1 MISQHDCKGD
11 WRPCLGWLWFLGNA
25 HNHGPQSYQ
34 TFLSAARS
42 KKQYGLSTTFSS
54 HIRYLIVPLPHMY
67 SATQCVVTPPYTASN
82 YLLRYLHTGTHTQ
95 THAQIHTHMHTPI
108 PTPNQ
113 PCPTLTTQIIF
124 RQHTALANSSSS
136 VVNPFLASS
145 ASLYSFTSV
154 LTCWS
159 VATYENPS
167 KWLMNIPHMHLPSPV
182 HQRHKQQHV

>member
-11 WRPCLGWLWFLGNA
+11 WQPCLGWLWFLGNA

-42 KKQYGLSTTFSS
+42 KKQYGLSTTWF
-54 HIRYLIVPLPHMY
+54 LITYQVPYCTSPAH
-67 SATQCVVTPPYTASN
+67 ATQCVVTTLYTASN

-108 PTPNQ
+108 PTPHQ
-113 PCPTLTTQIIF
+113 PCPTFTTQICF
-124 RQHTALANSSSS
+124 RQHTALANSRSSLL
-136 VVNPFLASS
+136 NPFLACWW
-145 ASLYSFTSV
+145 YSFTSV

-167 KWLMNIPHMHLPSPV
+167 KWPMNIPHMHLPSSG
-182 HQRHKQQHV
+182 HQRHKQEHA